1 MVLMWGGLAG
11 WRCAA
16 AEPPPPPMQSLRVP
30 GGGVSDEVQYAL
42 ECCMEQP
49 K

>member
-16 AEPPPPPMQSLRVP
+16 AVAAPPMQSLRVP